1 MLEAKHLKKTYK
13 TKGGVEVHA
22 LDDVSV
28 SFPEKGMV
36 FLLGKSG
43 SGKSTLLNVLGGLDK
58 VDEGEIIIKGK
69 NSKDFSG
76 ADFDSYRNTFIGFIF
91 QEYNILNEFNIEQN
105 ISLALQLQG
114 KPNDKAAV
122 EAILDQVDLKGLGK
136 RKPNT
141 LSGGQKQ
148 RVAIARALI
157 KNPEIIMA
165 DEPTGALDSNTGKQ
179 VFDTLKKLSQSKL
192 VIVVSHD
199 RDFAEIYADRII
211 ELSDGKI
218 ISDSTKEKIASK
230 VATENVNVVRDN
242 IIAIKDASKITE
254 ADLRFIVSSL
264 KGQKGEVLLT
274 SGSKDLA
281 LVKQAVKIKEDN
293 SSEVFADTK
302 AVEVKQYDGKQTK
315 FIRSHLPA
323 SRAMKMGISSVKTK
337 PIRMIFTTILTT
349 VALTMFGVTSA
360 LMLFK
365 ESYSVSRALQS
376 SQYTAE
382 FIKKEVDYT
391 YTSYEEDIASGVAT
405 EQYSYD
411 WHDDGK
417 FSKAELESMSKHGLK
432 FAGVFGSDI
441 NIDVRKEPD
450 TELYTL
456 YPKFFGLSDAG
467 KQFLI
472 DSGFSFESG
481 DYPTKDDEIAISK
494 YTYGVLKNS
503 LEVTSTSQA
512 VGKYITIR
520 SQKYK
525 ITGVI
530 SFGNLPEKY
539 DELDKETI
547 TLNDKEKR
555 DLENEFDDYIQ
566 SSFHAIGFVS
576 DSFYETNKNKL
587 NLASYERGK
596 NIYEYSYY
604 VNGIDMNMGQIPNWE
619 INEDNG
625 RNMLFDDQ
633 YNNYKDLV
641 SFYDLE
647 GNPTQH
653 KALADNEVYAPYNYL
668 WQASIEVNYRYAN
681 VASSLLMNCGPYD
694 SELYNLTDE
703 ERVDLYD
710 TINRYR
716 DNVYNGDYYPDGYD
730 KDVDFNKI
738 KAFVNKYHA
747 KVADKIYFEKKASSL
762 LNAFYSRCDVDGVN
776 HEDYDTII
784 EKIQNVGIGNSQL
797 HDYTN
802 YEEIKTFL
810 KVDKNQLLYHRDLV
824 ELASRYND
832 KNLTSISDIVNKYY
846 SNETVSPSE
855 YNTLKTFIDGV
866 HFREYNIIESVYE
879 ETTLG
884 YQDID
889 VAFNAS
895 VKSTTY
901 VGYRNYH
908 DETGKLDIV
917 GYYLSSDGYND
928 DSYIVTKNFAK
939 TKGKLQGT
947 KYYSTQTSTYVEEEN
962 SIYRGAI
969 SNTTF
974 TQEQVDVMIEDH
986 GNYRI
991 KMTDSTYR
999 NIAVFVNL
1007 IATLKTIFLIIGIVF
1022 GVFAALMLLNFISSS
1037 ITSKI
1042 KEIGILRAVGARGS
1056 DLFKIFFSESG
1067 FVSAICIVISIVAS
1081 IFICRYLNTEIAG
1094 NFGFQMLNF
1103 GVINIGLI
1111 IAGAVVIAFIG
1122 TFIPVLIASKK
1133 PPVESIRTL

>member
-122 EAILDQVDLKGLGK
+122 EAILEQVDLKGMGR

-218 ISDSTKEKIASK
+218 ISDSTKEKVASK
-230 VATENVNVVRDN
+230 VATDNVNVVRDN

-323 SRAMKMGISSVKTK
+323 ARAMKMGISSVKTK
-337 PIRMIFTTILTT
+337 PIRMIFTTLLTT

-365 ESYSVSRALQS
+365 ESYSVSKALQS

-382 FIKKEVDYT
+382 FIKKEVNYK
-391 YTSYEEDIASGVAT
+391 YSSYEEDIATGVVS
-405 EQYSYD
+405 EQYSYE
-411 WHDDGK
+411 WYSDGS
-417 FSKAELESMSKHGLK
+417 FSKPELESMNKHGLK
-432 FAGVFGSDI
+432 FAGVFGREL
-441 NIDVRKEPD
+441 NISYNKEPD
-450 TELYTL
+450 TKLYTL

-481 DYPTKDDEIAISK
+481 DYPTNDNEIAISK
-494 YTYGVLKNS
+494 YIYGFLKNT
-503 LEVTSTSQA
+503 LEINNTNQA
-512 VGKYITIR
+512 VGKIISIN
-520 SQKYK
+520 SQKFK
-525 ITGVI
+525 ISGVI
-530 SFGNLPEKY
+530 NFGNLPEKY
-539 DELDKETI
+539 DDFDKETI
-547 TLNDKEKR
+547 TLNDKEQR
-555 DLENEFDDYIQ
+555 DLEEDFNNYMN

-576 DSFYETNKNKL
+576 DGFYETNKN
-587 NLASYERGK
+587 NLGLVPYDRGVDL
-596 NIYEYSYY
+596 YQYVYY
-604 VNGIDMNMGQIPNWE
+604 VNGIEMNTGSIPNWE
-619 INEDNG
+619 VNEDNG
-625 RNMLFDDQ
+625 REVLFDDH
-633 YNNYKDLV
+633 YENYKDYI
-641 SFYDLE
+641 SFYDLD
-647 GNPTQH
+647 GKPTQH
-653 KALADNEVYAPYNYL
+653 KVLADDEVYAPYHVIWY
-668 WQASIEVNYRYAN
+668 ASMEVYSRYAN
-681 VASSLLMNCGPYD
+681 IASSLLMNCGQYD
-694 SELYNLTDE
+694 SDLYNLSDE
-703 ERVDLYD
+703 VRTDLYE
-710 TINRYR
+710 TINRFR
-716 DNVYNGDYYPDGYD
+716 DNVYNEYFYPEGYD
-730 KDVDFNKI
+730 YNDDFNII
-738 KAFVNKYHA
+738 KTFVNKYHS
-747 KVADKIYFEKKASSL
+747 KVADKIYFEKKAGSL
-762 LNAFYSRCDVDGVN
+762 RDAFNNRCDVEGIAHD
-776 HEDYDTII
+776 DYDAII
-784 EKIQNVGIGNSQL
+784 DKINSIWNTTP

-810 KVDKNQLLYHRDLV
+810 KTDKDQLLYHRDLI

-846 SNETVSPSE
+846 SNETISSGE
-855 YNTLKTFIDGV
+855 YDTLKTFIDGV
-866 HFREYNIIESVYE
+866 HFREYNIVDNCYE

-889 VAFNAS
+889 TSFDDSIQAS
-895 VKSTTY
+895 KY
-901 VGYRNYH
+901 VGYRNYR
-908 DETGKLDIV
+908 DEKGKLNIV
-917 GYYLSSDGYND
+917 GYYSSNDGGSTD
-928 DSYIVTKNFAK
+928 AYIATKNFAK
-939 TKGKLQGT
+939 TVGKLQGS
-947 KYYSTQTSTYVEEEN
+947 KYFYIQTSTYVEDEN

-991 KMTDSTYR
+991 RMTDSAYQS
-999 NIAVFVNL
+999 IAIFVNL

-1081 IFICRYLNTEIAG
+1081 IFICQYLNTEIAG

-1103 GVINIGLI
+1103 GIINIGLI
-1111 IAGAVVIAFIG
+1111 IAGAAVIAFVG